1 MLRYGGVEDVRLDVH
16 TGTAFITF
24 NDVERAKKLV
34 GASPRRVSFGACAST
49 THSSGHTRTRS
60 AAALSACHLRSAV

>member
-1 MLRYGGVEDVRLDVH
+1 MLRYGGVEDVRLDAH

-34 GASPRRVSFGACAST
+34 GACMLCWMLPCCCFKASN
-49 THSSGHTRTRS
+49 R
-60 AAALSACHLRSAV
+60 CF

>member
-1 MLRYGGVEDVRLDVH
+1 MLRYGGVEDVRLDAH

-34 GASPRRVSFGACAST
+34 GALLFVACFGARGFGFRITFA
-49 THSSGHTRTRS
+49 THD
-60 AAALSACHLRSAV
+60 